1 MNKTLDETASTHRR
15 RRQRRERVFALCGI
29 ASISFTFLML
39 ILLIGSVTLTA
50 LPALR
55 STSLAVVIERPIPD
69 GLSPRQALARALQ
82 IQLGLEGGTPER
94 RQLLGLFSPNAAD
107 LYAKATTGS
116 EQKIWLPAS
125 DDVDQ
130 YYKYY
135 RHQTALGRINELQQ
149 TFLNE
154 LERTNAVKT
163 SFNTNLF
170 FNADSRNPDSAGIR
184 GALIGSFWTMLVTF
198 LVAFPLGVLA
208 AVYLEEFAK
217 KGRLAA
223 FLEININNLVA
234 VPSVVYGLLGLF
246 LFLQVFSLPRS
257 AALVGGLVLALM
269 TMPIIVIATRAA
281 LRSVPATLRQA
292 AQALGANQVQV
303 AFHHVVP
310 YALPGIMTGTI
321 IGMARALGET
331 APLLMIGMVAFIAD
345 VPGGLLDPTTVLP
358 VQIFLWADS
367 PERAFAEKTAAAILV
382 LLLFLL
388 VMNAAAIYL
397 RKKFERKW

>member
-55 STSLAVVIERPIPD
+55 STELAVVVERPIPD

-184 GALIGSFWTMLVTF
+184 GALVGSFWTMLVTF

>member
-1 MNKTLDETASTHRR
+1 
-15 RRQRRERVFALCGI
+15 
-29 ASISFTFLML
+29 ML

-184 GALIGSFWTMLVTF
+184 GALVGSFWTMLVTF